1 MARVQVINETIL
13 DTNPAADDWTLCGT
27 YRANEGMQKAGAGA
41 HAECAR
47 AR

>member
-1 MARVQVINETIL
+1 MWVKLNGVSIWLPERVIS
-13 DTNPAADDWTLCGT
+13 
-27 YRANEGMQKAGAGA
+27 RANEGMQKAAASA